1 VLRKRGIWS
10 PRVES
15 DEGFVVLPRGPFSGV
30 EYRENGRSVRVQAE
44 RTLSKREIML
54 FSDRPETWDPPSA
67 GAPMSEPE
75 WRRILQNVTDALEFL
90 GLRVE
95 VVPPLNL
102 TPEVLAALREEFQG
116 RQQPG

>member
-1 VLRKRGIWS
+1 
-10 PRVES
+10 
-15 DEGFVVLPRGPFSGV
+15 
-30 EYRENGRSVRVQAE
+30 
-44 RTLSKREIML
+44 
-54 FSDRPETWDPPSA
+54 
-67 GAPMSEPE
+67 MSEPE